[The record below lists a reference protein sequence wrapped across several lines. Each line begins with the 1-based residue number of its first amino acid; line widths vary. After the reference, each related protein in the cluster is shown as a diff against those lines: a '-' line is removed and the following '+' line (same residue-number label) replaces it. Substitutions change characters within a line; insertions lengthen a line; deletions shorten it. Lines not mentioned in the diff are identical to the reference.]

1 MDFFSYCSSPR
12 LRVSSRRL
20 LNWFCPRIYIESV
33 LGEFPGYSWHVSWA
47 PCEDFPALTEEL
59 DERAFLFWTEV
70 FRHESGLGGVRRV
83 DLMCSGVATGVE
95 LNFGSLLPCVRKN
108 IMVHRFSD
116 TGEFLLHAEEL
127 RDLVEVPV
135 AVI

>member
-1 MDFFSYCSSPR
+1 MWLGDASHR
-12 LRVSSRRL
+12 LS
-20 LNWFCPRIYIESV
+20 NWSDVGIDVECV

-47 PCEDFPALTEEL
+47 PCEDFPVLTEEL
-59 DERAFLFWTEV
+59 EERAFLFRSEV
-70 FRHESGLGGVRRV
+70 FRHKSGLGGVRRV
-83 DLMCSGVATGVE
+83 DLMRSGVATGVE

-108 IMVHRFSD
+108 IMVRRFSD

-127 RDLVEVPV
+127 WDLVEVPV

>member
-1 MDFFSYCSSPR
+1 MWFGDVSHR
-12 LRVSSRRL
+12 LSNRPDV
-20 LNWFCPRIYIESV
+20 RIDVECV

-59 DERAFLFWTEV
+59 DEHAFLFWSEV
-70 FRHESGLGGVRRV
+70 FRHKNGLGGVRRV
-83 DLMCSGVATGVE
+83 DLMRSGVATGVE
-95 LNFGSLLPCVRKN
+95 LNFGSLLPCIRKN
-108 IMVHRFSD
+108 FMVRRFSD

-127 RDLVEVPV
+127 RDLVEILV